1 MPGPQ
6 FPLYVLGRQMES
18 IFPMVPL
25 ARKQALCIGIMSYNG
40 QVNFGLIGDYDAM
53 ADLDSFALDLEAA
66 TDEAIGSAPPAA
78 VPPTVK
84 AVPSG
89 NGASAAPSGRSAR

>member
-1 MPGPQ
+1 
-6 FPLYVLGRQMES
+6 
-18 IFPMVPL
+18 MVPL

-66 TDEAIGSAPPAA
+66 TDEAIATAPPAA
-78 VPPTVK
+78 VPPVK
-84 AVPSG
+84 AAASS
-89 NGASAAPSGRSAR
+89 NGASATTTGRSAR